1 MTTRQPQSGQ
11 KAGIDQQVEKAGR
24 DRYTP
29 GGKTRISNAARV
41 SRIRNA
47 SPPSRPQLPPPPAI
61 TTATASMR
69 RDDFRSWQP
78 ALRNASGSDCA
89 NSARLAACRKPPVP

>member
-11 KAGIDQQVEKAGR
+11 KAGIDRQVKKAGR
-24 DRYTP
+24 GRYTP

-47 SPPSRPQLPPPPAI
+47 SPPLAPAI
-61 TTATASMR
+61 AAASRNHKRYGFDAPR
-69 RDDFRSWQP
+69 RFS
-78 ALRNASGSDCA
+78 
-89 NSARLAACRKPPVP
+89 